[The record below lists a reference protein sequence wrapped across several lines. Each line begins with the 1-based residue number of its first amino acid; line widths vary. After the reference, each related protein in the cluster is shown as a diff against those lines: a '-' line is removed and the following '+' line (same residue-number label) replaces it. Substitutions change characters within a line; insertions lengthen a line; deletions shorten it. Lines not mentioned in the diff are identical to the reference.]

1 MEYDVGRLRFT
12 ERKRKGQKG
21 QKRRAYGSFFYQ
33 YCLRRHDGE
42 SSAVPN
48 CIRMCQAEKTKK
60 TGMLIEIA
68 PFAPQESGSGQLP
81 KRSEAIP
88 SESAKHF

>member
-68 PFAPQESGSGQLP
+68 PFAPSKKR
-81 KRSEAIP
+81 KRSTAEAKRGIP